1 MFSILIPTFEHDCS
15 KLIDDLNTQCQELHK
30 EQPTDFMYEIIV
42 SDDCS
47 TKEHYRTLREK
58 LKNIP
63 FCTLIYQEKNTG
75 RARNRNILVGMAQYK
90 WVILIDDDAE
100 VCTPDFIRTYWT
112 HRHEADVVC
121 GSLKNPQAPPQREH
135 ELRYVYE
142 HHAQKHRSVQ
152 YKNNHPYD
160 AFTTFNALFKKDI
173 FERIHFDERC
183 KEYGYEDALLGITLE
198 KKECSI
204 LHIDNPLIHAG
215 IDCNSDFLKKTEA
228 SLRTLKHLGF
238 PMQLRAGTSRYYSIF
253 KRLHAAWLLRLLFRL
268 LNKKIRRNLLGSHP
282 KVFLLNTYKLLY
294 YSQL

>member
-1 MFSILIPTFEHDCS
+1 MFSILIPTFEYDCS
-15 KLIDDLNTQCQELHK
+15 KLIDDLSTQCQELHK

-47 TKEHYRTLREK
+47 TDEHYRTLKEK
-58 LKNIP
+58 LENISS
-63 FCTLIYQEKNTG
+63 CTLIHQQKNTG

-100 VCTPDFIRTYWT
+100 VCTLDFIRTYWT
-112 HRHEADVVC
+112 HRHEADVIC
-121 GSLKNPQAPPQREH
+121 GSLQNPQGNPRRKH
-135 ELRYVYE
+135 ELRYAYE
-142 HHAQKHRSVQ
+142 YNAQKRRSAQ
-152 YKNNHPYD
+152 YRNSHPYD

-173 FERIHFDERC
+173 LERFPFDERC

-198 KKECSI
+198 KEKCNI

-215 IDCNSDFLKKTEA
+215 IDSSLDFLKKIEA
-228 SLRTLKHLGF
+228 SLRTLKHLGT
-238 PMQLRAGTSRYYSIF
+238 PMQLRAGTSRYYSICERF
-253 KRLHAAWLLRLLFRL
+253 HAAWLLRLLFRL
-268 LNKKIRRNLLGSHP
+268 LNKKIKRNLLGAHP